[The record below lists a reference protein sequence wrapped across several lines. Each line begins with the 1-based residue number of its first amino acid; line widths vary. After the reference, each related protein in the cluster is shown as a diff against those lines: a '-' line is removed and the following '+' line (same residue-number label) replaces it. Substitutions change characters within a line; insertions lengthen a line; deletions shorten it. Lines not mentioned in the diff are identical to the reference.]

1 MINKIKVV
9 VVKEQ
14 NVRKSIVDAMVMD
27 KNVINIAS
35 VKTAII

>member
-14 NVRKSIVDAMVMD
+14 NVRKSIVDVMVME